1 VPQEISNESRPIPK
15 PAREVRLVRTLATW
29 GVVVGTALWTAFFF
43 GYVMVGALYPTAISP
58 SWFLSLLTQHPGGTL
73 GVAIAAISAFSVV
86 AVLDVMARDPLEI
99 KVLGFELKGAAGPV
113 VLWVMCFLVIVLGGH
128 VLWDKAG
135 LHAEPHILPSNSD
148 ASSITPAP
156 SSNDSGN

>member
-1 VPQEISNESRPIPK
+1 MRRQAPDLI
-15 PAREVRLVRTLATW
+15 L
-29 GVVVGTALWTAFFF
+29 
-43 GYVMVGALYPTAISP
+43 
-58 SWFLSLLTQHPGGTL
+58 
-73 GVAIAAISAFSVV
+73 
-86 AVLDVMARDPLEI
+86 LDVKMPGMSGFDFCRKLKESPEWKNIPVVFLTSKDEPVN

-156 SSNDSGN
+156 SSNDSGK